1 MKLLFMYECDTTWI
15 ETPAIHPKRAYVY
28 WLAEVLEE
36 RGGIGNMNN
45 RSKVPIGTNPF
56 KQEST

>member
-1 MKLLFMYECDTTWI
+1 MQLLFMYQCNTTWI

-36 RGGIGNMNN
+36 HVGIGSMVN
-45 RSKVPIGTNPF
+45 RTKVPIGTNPF
-56 KQEST
+56 N

>member
-15 ETPAIHPKRAYVY
+15 ETPAIQLNFAYVY
-28 WLAEVLEE
+28 WLVGTLEE
-36 RGGIGNMNN
+36 HVGIGNMNN

-56 KQEST
+56 KQRST

>member
-1 MKLLFMYECDTTWI
+1 MKLLFMYTSNTGWI
-15 ETPAIHPKRAYVY
+15 ETPAIHPKKAYVY

-36 RGGIGNMNN
+36 YVGIGSMNN

-56 KQEST
+56 KQKSI

>member
-1 MKLLFMYECDTTWI
+1 MKLLFMYECGTTWI

-36 RGGIGNMNN
+36 HVGIGSMNT
-45 RSKVPIGTNPF
+45 RGKVPIGTNPF
-56 KQEST
+56 KQKST

>member
-1 MKLLFMYECDTTWI
+1 MKLLFMYTSNTGWI

-36 RGGIGNMNN
+36 HVGIGNMNN

-56 KQEST
+56 KHKS